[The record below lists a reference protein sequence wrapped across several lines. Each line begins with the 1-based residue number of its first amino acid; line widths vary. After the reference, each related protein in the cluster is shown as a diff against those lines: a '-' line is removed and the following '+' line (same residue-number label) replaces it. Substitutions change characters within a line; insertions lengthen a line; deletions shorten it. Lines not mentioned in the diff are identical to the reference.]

1 MHIATA
7 LPPTYSVS
15 PANIGH
21 GPFVIALI
29 DPDALTPQN
38 PNISQINH
46 FLGGNFF
53 VGKQHDCLLVN
64 TTPAVTEYYG
74 PHPPKVV
81 DSDPH
86 RWVFHSCPNSL
97 RTSMLTALFQVHI
110 FAVQTTSTI
119 QRAERGDPRN
129 GPLLPQILQY

>member
-7 LPPTYSVS
+7 LPPNYSVS

-64 TTPAVTEYYG
+64 TTPAVTEYYS
-74 PHPPKVV
+74 PHPPKVT
-81 DSDPH
+81 DPH
-86 RWVFHSCPNSL
+86 R
-97 RTSMLTALFQVHI
+97 
-110 FAVQTTSTI
+110 
-119 QRAERGDPRN
+119 
-129 GPLLPQILQY
+129 